1 VPTPRP
7 LEVLFH
13 SPLTCQHRPG
23 FADVT
28 YYTAP
33 SGAGVFSAG
42 TQWWICGVDP
52 GCTKP
57 GADAPAVVRTISAIT
72 TRLLDADTQGP
83 PEGSI
88 RQWTT
93 CNTSTSPVPAPRY
106 PLRCPTLSYPTES
119 EAHAHPLP
127 VFPATTVFFPRLVQ
141 RGVHRRAGQAADVHQ
156 LRGAVLPR
164 FVVREESPPLQYRQ
178 F

>member
-1 VPTPRP
+1 
-7 LEVLFH
+7 VLFH

-57 GADAPAVVRTISAIT
+57 GVDAPAVVRTISAIT
-72 TRLLDADTQGP
+72 TRLLDAYAQGP
-83 PEGSI
+83 AGG
-88 RQWTT
+88 QH
-93 CNTSTSPVPAPRY
+93 PAVDN
-106 PLRCPTLSYPTES
+106 L
-119 EAHAHPLP
+119 
-127 VFPATTVFFPRLVQ
+127 Q
-141 RGVHRRAGQAADVHQ
+141 Q
-156 LRGAVLPR
+156 LHIPGASAPIPAVLPNAL
-164 FVVREESPPLQYRQ
+164 VPN
-178 F
+178 